1 MTATETTVTTATSST
16 TTSTAGTATGEALQ
30 AATAVVGPDR
40 ARHHLDQDGAALPLV
55 RGANVSMFRS
65 RAVLGVLRPR
75 TVAEARRVVQV
86 FDRFPGACGLQAIS
100 TGRNWGLGSR
110 EPAHDDVVT
119 LDLGDLTEI
128 RALDVDRGWAVVEP
142 GVTQGQ
148 LAARLAGTTRM
159 LNVTNSAST
168 TSVLG
173 NALERGVGFRAQRTD
188 DVLGL
193 EVLLPD
199 GELVRVGWWPDAA
212 RHTPVYPH
220 GLGPGL
226 ADLFVQSDLGIVT
239 AAVRLLPRPQ
249 AQRVVRLRFT
259 DAGLVDAVDAVRAW
273 LVAGLVDAVPKVYD
287 AAATDRYGGEAAAGQ
302 FVAHLCVD
310 GTDRTIDTLV
320 GLLVEEAL
328 ASGAFVDVSA
338 SDDDR
343 DLVDVDVA
351 HNFAGDPSSN
361 DAVFAT
367 TFGTTPAELDESGH
381 GWLFFLPMVPMTGA
395 DMATAHRLKERIA
408 AETGVRFGSVVH
420 VLSTDYADFVLSV
433 RFAETDRDRVHA
445 ALDLAHELFAEA
457 GFRPYRLDVDHAAW
471 VDRLDPDPGA
481 RALLARLKTALDPR
495 GTIAPNRYGV
505 PTR

>member
-1 MTATETTVTTATSST
+1 MTATETTVTTP
-16 TTSTAGTATGEALQ
+16 TSTPARTTGTATGDALR
-30 AATAVVGPDR
+30 AATAVVGPAR
-40 ARHHLDQDGAALPLV
+40 ARHHVDEDGTALPLV

-100 TGRNWGLGSR
+100 TGHNWGLGSR

-168 TSVLG
+168 TSVIG

-199 GELVRVGWWPDAA
+199 GELVRVGWWPDAT

-226 ADLFVQSDLGIVT
+226 ADLFVQSDLGVVT
-239 AAVRLLPRPQ
+239 AAAVRLLSRPEV
-249 AQRVVRLRFT
+249 QRVVRLRFT
-259 DAGLVDAVDAVRAW
+259 DAGLVDAFDAIRGW

-287 AAATDRYGGEAAAGQ
+287 AAATNRYGGAAAAGQ

-310 GTDRTIDTLV
+310 GTARTIDTLV
-320 GLLVEEAL
+320 GLLVEEAWE
-328 ASGAFVDVSA
+328 SGAFVDVS
-338 SDDDR
+338 SS
-343 DLVDVDVA
+343 
-351 HNFAGDPSSN
+351 GDPSSN

-367 TFGTTPAELDESGH
+367 TFGTTPAGLDSSGH

-395 DMATAHRLKERIA
+395 DLATAHGLKERIA

-420 VLSTDYADFVLSV
+420 VLSTDYADFVMSV

-481 RALLARLKTALDPR
+481 RALLARLKAALDPR
-495 GTIAPNRYGV
+495 GTIAPNRYGL
-505 PTR
+505 PPR